1 MPYTHKTLEMSPPT
15 WNHNFWLGSRS
26 YSVSNIHDYFEYL
39 IKKKKIGEET
49 NNPSIRVYVNQEK
62 KESHLKSKLDITSNF

>member
-49 NNPSIRVYVNQEK
+49 NNPSIRVM
-62 KESHLKSKLDITSNF
+62 